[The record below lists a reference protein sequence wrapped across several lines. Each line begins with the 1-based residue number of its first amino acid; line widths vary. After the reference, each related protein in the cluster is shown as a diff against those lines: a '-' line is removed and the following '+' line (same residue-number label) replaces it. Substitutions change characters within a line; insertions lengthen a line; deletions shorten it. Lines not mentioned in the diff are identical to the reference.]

1 MIYLIYLKYLFSGHH
16 NPHPED
22 WPANS
27 SIQTNSRVK
36 IGNFLL
42 GSSVK
47 EKFTEFKP
55 FTSGERPRVEGI
67 KIYAGVSFFKRI
79 FKSLFYK
86 KFVSFACKHFLF
98 VHLFKNTYFFIL
110 FIVRNISLF
119 WPSIISFFSHVRLR
133 TKRGPIGYLML
144 FDPNK
149 PTENPKIL
157 ICLSINKLIFYFRF
171 ILSQC

>member
-67 KIYAGVSFFKRI
+67 KIYAGVRFFSKEFLKVCFI
-79 FKSLFYK
+79 KSLFPLPANIFFSSIYLK
-86 KFVSFACKHFLF
+86 ILLFSFC
-98 VHLFKNTYFFIL
+98 LFK
-110 FIVRNISLF
+110 
-119 WPSIISFFSHVRLR
+119 
-133 TKRGPIGYLML
+133 
-144 FDPNK
+144 
-149 PTENPKIL
+149 E
-157 ICLSINKLIFYFRF
+157 IFLYSDRP
-171 ILSQC
+171 L